1 MNIVIEILLLI
12 LLIKTMNLNPAVIW
26 IVYVISKLLSQVY
39 IMWEEGLRQSFL
51 KHFKTKS
58 KR

>member
-51 KHFKTKS
+51 KHFKIKE
-58 KR
+58 